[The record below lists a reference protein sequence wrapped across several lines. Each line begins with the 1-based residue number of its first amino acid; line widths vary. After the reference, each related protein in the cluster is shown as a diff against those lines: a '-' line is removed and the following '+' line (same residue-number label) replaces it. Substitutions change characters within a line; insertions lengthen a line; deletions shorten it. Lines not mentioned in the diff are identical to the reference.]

1 MGFALVYLAVASSYR
16 RLGYNNAVNGQWQ
29 PHVMGLLFVLA
40 IAIPLYLSRKYLLPT
55 LLYQQK
61 NRKFIL
67 LFFITLF
74 TSALLVFVAGYFVL
88 NNGTKEFRWLY
99 FEPVNITF
107 NVLFFIAF
115 PTVTALGFKILG
127 DQIKTK
133 VAYEQ
138 ALKEKK
144 QAELDYLKSQ
154 LNPHFLFNAINTM
167 YFQVDESVA
176 DAKKTMVQFSEM
188 LRYQLY
194 ECSTE
199 FIAIEKEITCLNNYI
214 ALQLLRKD
222 ANYQVKF
229 AHDGVENFEV
239 PPLLLIPLVENAFKY
254 LSNYEDRT
262 NNINIR
268 MTNNGMLFDFVI
280 SNTTESNNIN
290 SALDLSGG
298 IGISNVKKRLE
309 LLYPVKHSFTVI
321 EKENLFT
328 VKLQFEHG

>member
-1 MGFALVYLAVASSYR
+1 MLKLITKYHLDHLLGFALVYVAVSSSYR
-16 RLGYNNAVNGQWQ
+16 RLGYSNSVKGEWQ

-67 LFFITLF
+67 FFFITLF

-194 ECSTE
+194 ECITE
-199 FIAIEKEITCLNNYI
+199 HF
-214 ALQLLRKD
+214 
-222 ANYQVKF
+222 
-229 AHDGVENFEV
+229 
-239 PPLLLIPLVENAFKY
+239 
-254 LSNYEDRT
+254 
-262 NNINIR
+262 
-268 MTNNGMLFDFVI
+268 
-280 SNTTESNNIN
+280 
-290 SALDLSGG
+290 
-298 IGISNVKKRLE
+298 
-309 LLYPVKHSFTVI
+309 
-321 EKENLFT
+321 
-328 VKLQFEHG
+328 